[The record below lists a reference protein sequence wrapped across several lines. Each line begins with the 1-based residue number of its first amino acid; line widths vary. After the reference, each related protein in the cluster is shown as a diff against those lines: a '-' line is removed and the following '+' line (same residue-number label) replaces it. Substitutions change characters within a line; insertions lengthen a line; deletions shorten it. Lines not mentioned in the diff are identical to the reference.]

1 MTDFYSLKDYADG
14 PHMVADPKGKW
25 AWASDL
31 AAVQAK
37 IERLTK
43 ERQAFEGMAK
53 DNYTRLQKAEA
64 ERDEARAQVA
74 MLLEM
79 AASMSVDGE
88 VDIPQITKHLI
99 RSLTPD
105 DAKAALEV
113 YGSEKVR
120 EGMRMAAD
128 IALCHSDDRPR
139 RNREPVVEFGD
150 QSVLNIFQFE
160 YQGGILIPLVFR
172 YLADTTYSSASLI
185 TPKTKP

>member
-88 VDIPQITKHLI
+88 VDIP
-99 RSLTPD
+99 
-105 DAKAALEV
+105 
-113 YGSEKVR
+113 
-120 EGMRMAAD
+120 
-128 IALCHSDDRPR
+128 
-139 RNREPVVEFGD
+139 
-150 QSVLNIFQFE
+150 
-160 YQGGILIPLVFR
+160 
-172 YLADTTYSSASLI
+172 
-185 TPKTKP
+185 